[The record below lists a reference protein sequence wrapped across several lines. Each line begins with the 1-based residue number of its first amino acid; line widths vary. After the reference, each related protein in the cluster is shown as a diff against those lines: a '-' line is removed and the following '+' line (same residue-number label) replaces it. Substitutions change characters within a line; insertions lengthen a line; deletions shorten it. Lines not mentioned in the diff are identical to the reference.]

1 MHSARQARDSHITTW
16 KIVVLAVC
24 LCVFLFGL
32 HAKLA
37 QYQAPSPS
45 VTNVVSAK
53 LWQGDSRME
62 LFATPVAVGFLFIAF
77 LLQLFPVETENSVP
91 LPLWATP
98 APVRLSTLAHLRRFF
113 RPPPAR

>member
-1 MHSARQARDSHITTW
+1 MQSVSQRKSHITTW
-16 KIVVLAVC
+16 KIVVMAVC

-37 QYQAPSPS
+37 QYQASSPQ
-45 VTNVVSAK
+45 VTAVTSAK

-62 LFATPVAVGFLFIAF
+62 LLTAPVVGFLFAAF
-77 LLQLFPVETENSVP
+77 LLQLFEIETDTSIA

-98 APVRLSTLAHLRRFF
+98 APVRLSTLAHIRRFF